1 MAIIIQKNT
10 VINENNT
17 ISLPPFVQ
25 EVLGWDK
32 KMGKSQPGTPL
43 RVWLDEKAGRI
54 YIERGNNAGDNLPEN
69 GSEN

>member
-32 KMGKSQPGTPL
+32 KGTSQPGTPL
-43 RVWLDEKAGRI
+43 RIWLDQEAGRV
-54 YIERGNNAGDNLPEN
+54 YIERVGEG
-69 GSEN
+69 G